1 MEKLSF
7 WAGSTLGVTIGIA
20 VGMFNGELVSIALIG
35 LGVGSG
41 AAIVAIIGG
50 DILGWLRASYPAA

>member
-1 MEKLSF
+1 METLLI

-20 VGMFNGELVSIALIG
+20 VGIFNGDLVSTTLVG

-41 AAIVAIIGG
+41 AAVVAIIGS